1 MLNLSTNMCYTSKCR
16 GVCGVCGVR
25 CRRRRPSAPGVRCRR
40 RRPSSQLA
48 GATRRASAL
57 GHRPDETQIRDETR
71 REVIMPQLVWLS
83 AIDTTHFTD
92 PPSMLVS
99 CVIVQDS

>member
-57 GHRPDETQIRDETR
+57 GHRPDETQI
-71 REVIMPQLVWLS
+71 PQLVWLS